1 MPQSPSLSDQ
11 PTVTAS
17 GVEIPLLGF
26 GTWQLEPDDARRMV
40 REALRIGY
48 RHIDTAWIYK
58 NEQAVGDGI
67 ADAVAEGIVA
77 RDDVFV
83 TTKIWV
89 EHFHR
94 DALLRQAEQ
103 SALSLGLTPDLLLL
117 HWPKPTPSLEET
129 IGALNAA
136 QEQGFTRHIGLS
148 NFPSALFRQAA
159 ALSKAPLITNQVEYH
174 PYLSQKTLI
183 ETARELGSSITAW
196 SPLAQGKI
204 ADDAV
209 IGDIARAHGKTNGQ
223 ITLRWIIQQGVVAIP
238 RTSKTSRAAE
248 NFDIFD
254 FELSADDMARI
265 SALAR
270 PDGRLG
276 DWLDAAF
283 QWDQDAA

>member
-1 MPQSPSLSDQ
+1 MPYSDQ

-26 GTWQLEPDDARRMV
+26 GTWQLEGDDARRMV
-40 REALRIGY
+40 LEALRIGY

-58 NEQAVGDGI
+58 NEKAVGDGI

-77 RDDVFV
+77 RDEIFV

-94 DALLRQAEQ
+94 DALLRQAEE
-103 SALSLGLTPDLLLL
+103 SAISLGLTPDLLLL
-117 HWPKPTPSLEET
+117 HWPKPTPSLAET
-129 IGALNAA
+129 IGALNEA
-136 QEQGFTRHIGLS
+136 QEKGFTKHVGLS
-148 NFPSALFRQAA
+148 NFPSALFRDAA
-159 ALSKAPLITNQVEYH
+159 TLSKAPLVTNQVEYH

-183 ETARELGSSITAW
+183 ETARERGSSLTAW

-209 IGDIARAHGKTNGQ
+209 IGDIARVHGKTNGQ
-223 ITLRWIIQQGVVAIP
+223 VTLRWIIQQGVIAIP
-238 RTSKTSRAAE
+238 RTAKESRATE

-254 FELSADDMARI
+254 FELSADEMASI

-283 QWDQDAA
+283 QWDQDA

>member
-1 MPQSPSLSDQ
+1 MPYADQ
-11 PTVTAS
+11 PTVVPS

-26 GTWQLEPDDARRMV
+26 GTWQLDADDARRMV

-58 NEQAVGDGI
+58 NEKAVGDGI
-67 ADAVAEGIVA
+67 ADAVAEGIVS
-77 RDDVFV
+77 REDVFV

-94 DALLRQAEQ
+94 DALLRQAEE
-103 SALSLGLTPDLLLL
+103 SAISLGLTPDLLLL
-117 HWPKPTPSLEET
+117 HWPKPTPSFAET
-129 IGALNAA
+129 IGALNEAL
-136 QEQGFTRHIGLS
+136 EKGFTRHIGLS
-148 NFPSALFRQAA
+148 NFPSAQFREAA
-159 ALSKAPLITNQVEYH
+159 ALSKAPLVTNQVEYH

-209 IGDIARAHGKTNGQ
+209 IGEIAKAHGKTNGQ
-223 ITLRWIIQQGVVAIP
+223 VTLRWFIQQGVIAIP
-238 RTSKTSRAAE
+238 RTTKVERARE
-248 NFDIFD
+248 SFDIFD
-254 FELSADDMARI
+254 FDLSADEMARI
-265 SALAR
+265 HALAR

-276 DWLDAAF
+276 DWLDEAF
-283 QWDQDAA
+283 RWDQDA

>member
-1 MPQSPSLSDQ
+1 MPYSDQ

-26 GTWQLEPDDARRMV
+26 GTWELEGDDARRMV

-58 NEQAVGDGI
+58 NEKAVGDGI
-67 ADAVAEGIVA
+67 ADAVAEGIVT
-77 RDDVFV
+77 RDDIFV

-89 EHFHR
+89 DHFSH
-94 DALLRQAEQ
+94 DALLRQAEE
-103 SALSLGLTPDLLLL
+103 SAISLGLTPDLLLL
-117 HWPKPTPSLEET
+117 HWPKPTPALAET

-136 QEQGFTRHIGLS
+136 LETGFTKNIGLS
-148 NFPSALFRQAA
+148 NFPSSLFREAA
-159 ALSKAPLITNQVEYH
+159 ALSSAPLITNQIEYH

-209 IGDIARAHGKTNGQ
+209 IAEIASAHGKTNGQ
-223 ITLRWIIQQGVVAIP
+223 ITLRWIIQQGVIAIP
-238 RTSKTSRAAE
+238 RTAKESRAAE
-248 NFDIFD
+248 NFGLFD
-254 FELSADDMARI
+254 FELSTDDMARI

-270 PDGRLG
+270 PDGRIG
-276 DWLDAAF
+276 DWLDEAF
-283 QWDQDAA
+283 QWDQDA

>member
-1 MPQSPSLSDQ
+1 MPYSDQ
-11 PTVTAS
+11 PTVVAS
-17 GVEIPLLGF
+17 GEEIPLLGF
-26 GTWQLEPDDARRMV
+26 GTWQLEAEDARRMV
-40 REALRIGY
+40 LEALRIGY

-58 NEQAVGDGI
+58 NEKAVGDGI

-77 RDDVFV
+77 RDDIFV

-94 DALLRQAEQ
+94 DALLRQAEE
-103 SALSLGLTPDLLLL
+103 SAISLGLTPDLLLL
-117 HWPKPTPSLEET
+117 HWPKPTPSQEET
-129 IGALNAA
+129 IGALNEA
-136 QEQGFTRHIGLS
+136 QEKGFTKHIGLS
-148 NFPSALFRQAA
+148 NFPSALFREAA

-183 ETARELGSSITAW
+183 ETARELGSSLTAW

-209 IGDIARAHGKTNGQ
+209 IGEIAKVHGKTNGQ
-223 ITLRWIIQQGVVAIP
+223 VALRWIIQQGVIAIP
-238 RTSKTSRAAE
+238 RTAKESRAAE

-254 FELSADDMARI
+254 FELSADHMARI

-270 PDGRLG
+270 SGGRLG

-283 QWDQDAA
+283 QWDQDA

>member
-1 MPQSPSLSDQ
+1 MPYSDQ
-11 PTVTAS
+11 PTVIAS

-26 GTWQLEPDDARRMV
+26 GTWQLEAEDARRMV
-40 REALRIGY
+40 LEALRIGY

-58 NEQAVGDGI
+58 NEKAVGDGI

-77 RDDVFV
+77 RDEVFV

-94 DALLRQAEQ
+94 DALLRQAEE
-103 SALSLGLTPDLLLL
+103 SAISLGLTPDLLLL
-117 HWPKPTPSLEET
+117 HWPKPTPSLAET
-129 IGALNAA
+129 IGALNEA
-136 QEQGFTRHIGLS
+136 QEKGFTRHIGLS
-148 NFPSALFRQAA
+148 NFPSAQFREAA
-159 ALSKAPLITNQVEYH
+159 NLSNAPLVTNQVEYH

-183 ETARELGSSITAW
+183 ETARKLGSSITAW

-209 IGDIARAHGKTNGQ
+209 IGEIAKVHGKSNGQ
-223 ITLRWIIQQGVVAIP
+223 VTLRWIIQQGVIAIP
-238 RTSKTSRAAE
+238 RTTRVERARE
-248 NFDIFD
+248 SFDILD
-254 FELSADDMARI
+254 FELSADEMARI
-265 SALAR
+265 HALAR

-283 QWDQDAA
+283 HWDQDA

>member
-1 MPQSPSLSDQ
+1 MPYSDQ
-11 PTVTAS
+11 PTVVAS

-26 GTWQLEPDDARRMV
+26 GTWQLEADDARRMV
-40 REALRIGY
+40 HEALRIGY

-58 NEQAVGDGI
+58 NEKAVGDGI

-77 RDDVFV
+77 RDEIFV

-94 DALLRQAEQ
+94 DALLRQAEE
-103 SALSLGLTPDLLLL
+103 SAISLGLTPDLLLL
-117 HWPKPTPSLEET
+117 HWPKPTPSLKET
-129 IGALNAA
+129 IDALNEA
-136 QEQGFTRHIGLS
+136 QDKGFTKHIGLS
-148 NFPSALFRQAA
+148 NFPSAQFREAA
-159 ALSKAPLITNQVEYH
+159 NLSKAPLVTNQVEYH

-183 ETARELGSSITAW
+183 ETARELDSSITAW

-209 IGDIARAHGKTNGQ
+209 IGEIAKVHGKTNGQ
-223 ITLRWIIQQGVVAIP
+223 VTLRWIIQQGVIAIP
-238 RTSKTSRAAE
+238 RTAKEARAAE

-254 FELSADDMARI
+254 FELSADEMARI

-270 PDGRLG
+270 PHGRLG
-276 DWLDAAF
+276 DWLDAVF
-283 QWDQDAA
+283 HWDQDA

>member
-1 MPQSPSLSDQ
+1 MPYSDQ
-11 PTVTAS
+11 PTVVAA

-26 GTWQLEPDDARRMV
+26 GTWQLEADDARRMV

-58 NEQAVGDGI
+58 NEKAVGDGI
-67 ADAVAEGIVA
+67 GDAVAQGIVA
-77 RDDVFV
+77 RDDIFV

-94 DALLRQAEQ
+94 DALLRQAEE
-103 SALSLGLTPDLLLL
+103 SAISLGLTPDLLLL
-117 HWPKPTPSLEET
+117 HWPKPTPALAET
-129 IGALNAA
+129 IGALNEA
-136 QEQGFTRHIGLS
+136 QEKGFTQHIGLS
-148 NFPSALFRQAA
+148 NFPSALFRDAA
-159 ALSKAPLITNQVEYH
+159 ALSKAPLVTNQVEYH

-183 ETARELGSSITAW
+183 ETARELGSSLTAW

-209 IGDIARAHGKTNGQ
+209 IGDIARVHGKTNGQ
-223 ITLRWIIQQGVVAIP
+223 VSLRWIIQQGVIAIP
-238 RTSKTSRAAE
+238 RTAKESRATE

-254 FELSADDMARI
+254 FELSADEMASI

-283 QWDQDAA
+283 QWDQDA

>member
-1 MPQSPSLSDQ
+1 MPYSDQ

-26 GTWQLEPDDARRMV
+26 GTWQLEADDARRMV

-58 NEQAVGDGI
+58 NEKAVGDGI
-67 ADAVAEGIVA
+67 ADAMAEGIVT
-77 RDDVFV
+77 RGDIFV

-89 EHFHR
+89 EHFQH
-94 DALLRQAEQ
+94 DALLRQAEE

-117 HWPKPTPSLEET
+117 HWPKPTPALAET
-129 IGALNAA
+129 IGALNEAK
-136 QEQGFTRHIGLS
+136 EKGFTRNIGLS
-148 NFPSALFRQAA
+148 NFPSALLREAA
-159 ALSKAPLITNQVEYH
+159 ALSSAPLITNQVEYH

-209 IGDIARAHGKTNGQ
+209 IGEIARAHGKTSGQ
-223 ITLRWIIQQGVVAIP
+223 ITLRWIIQQGVIAIP
-238 RTSKTSRAAE
+238 RTAKESRAAE
-248 NFDIFD
+248 NFDLFD
-254 FELSADDMARI
+254 FELSADEMARI
-265 SALAR
+265 SAQAR
-270 PDGRLG
+270 PDGRIG
-276 DWLDAAF
+276 DWLDEAF
-283 QWDQDAA
+283 QWDQDA

>member
-1 MPQSPSLSDQ
+1 MPYSHPFSGQ
-11 PTVTAS
+11 PTVAAS

-26 GTWQLEPDDARRMV
+26 GTWQLEADDARRMV
-40 REALRIGY
+40 LEALRIGY

-58 NEQAVGDGI
+58 NEKAVGDGI

-77 RDDVFV
+77 RDEIFV

-94 DALLRQAEQ
+94 DALLRQAEE
-103 SALSLGLTPDLLLL
+103 SAISLGLTPDLLLL
-117 HWPKPTPSLEET
+117 HWPKPTPSLAET
-129 IGALNAA
+129 IGALNEA
-136 QEQGFTRHIGLS
+136 QAQGLTRHIGLS
-148 NFPSALFRQAA
+148 NFPSAQFREAA
-159 ALSKAPLITNQVEYH
+159 ALSKAPLVTNQVEYH

-209 IGDIARAHGKTNGQ
+209 LGEIAKAHGKTNGQ
-223 ITLRWIIQQGVVAIP
+223 VTLRWFIQQGVIAIP
-238 RTSKTSRAAE
+238 RTTRVERARE
-248 NFDIFD
+248 SFDIFD
-254 FELSADDMARI
+254 FELSADEMARI
-265 SALAR
+265 HALAR

-276 DWLDAAF
+276 DWLDEAF
-283 QWDQDAA
+283 QWDQDA

>member
-1 MPQSPSLSDQ
+1 MPFSNQ

-17 GVEIPLLGF
+17 GVVIPLLGF

-58 NEQAVGDGI
+58 NEKAVGDSI
-67 ADAVAEGIVA
+67 ADAVAEGIVT
-77 RDDVFV
+77 RDDIFV

-94 DALLRQAEQ
+94 DALLRQAEE

-117 HWPKPTPSLEET
+117 HWPKPTPGLEET
-129 IGALNAA
+129 IGALNEAK
-136 QEQGFTRHIGLS
+136 EKGFAKNIGLS
-148 NFPSALFRQAA
+148 NFPSALFREAA
-159 ALSKAPLITNQVEYH
+159 ALSSAPLITNQVEYH

-183 ETARELGSSITAW
+183 ATARELGSSITAW

-209 IGDIARAHGKTNGQ
+209 IGEIARAHGKTNGQ
-223 ITLRWIIQQGVVAIP
+223 VTLRWIIQQGVIAIP
-238 RTSKTSRAAE
+238 RTTKESRAVE
-248 NFDIFD
+248 NLGIFD
-254 FELSADDMARI
+254 FELSADEMAQI

-270 PDGRLG
+270 SDGRIG
-276 DWLDAAF
+276 DWLDEAF
-283 QWDQDAA
+283 EWDQDA